1 MGQEFEAKADAT
13 RLEGRKKLKMD
24 LKKDGRGNRKTE
36 EGRKTE
42 GRKVVRRG
50 EWEGYKGR
58 RGKRACGR
66 LAESNARGREK
77 DER

>member
-36 EGRKTE
+36 NE
-42 GRKVVRRG
+42 
-50 EWEGYKGR
+50 
-58 RGKRACGR
+58 
-66 LAESNARGREK
+66 
-77 DER
+77 